1 MFIRNPCDDLDLYRS
16 FNAVRTP
23 GEATTNTPVTNHLH
37 NSQPSPTTTPVPP
50 RGGVT
55 DAPASTMMNMAVPAP
70 LSSAESTNVPVSN
83 LFYHSQPPPVAT
95 PVLPPGIAE
104 TIANTANS
112 PVPMPAPAT
121 EATKNRREV
130 TRKRN
135 RCKDNSSSSTQN
147 LARKAF
153 IEEQGRTGN
162 VAYDDDFTA
171 WFNDLT
177 DGRKEDFRE
186 ESRGATLAKRA
197 VTVQRK
203 KGQGNVVPVEPL
215 STLPAEQSTLFTGA
229 NGWTIMTSV
238 VNHGFNLSSS
248 DGGADILQWRKA
260 GNEPND
266 SRPL

>member
-1 MFIRNPCDDLDLYRS
+1 MTCSVPKGYKLLAAHKLLTWHTRLTSLVALINNVPEASLSQTIHLDTQNLYLLLLPANNPNDDAVLSMFMNPCDDLDLYRS

-55 DAPASTMMNMAVPAP
+55 DAPASTMVNMAVTAP

-135 RCKDNSSSSTQN
+135 RCKDNGSSSTQWVFLTL
-147 LARKAF
+147 LAY
-153 IEEQGRTGN
+153 E
-162 VAYDDDFTA
+162 
-171 WFNDLT
+171 
-177 DGRKEDFRE
+177 
-186 ESRGATLAKRA
+186 
-197 VTVQRK
+197 
-203 KGQGNVVPVEPL
+203 
-215 STLPAEQSTLFTGA
+215 
-229 NGWTIMTSV
+229 
-238 VNHGFNLSSS
+238 
-248 DGGADILQWRKA
+248 
-260 GNEPND
+260 
-266 SRPL
+266 